1 MHVKVIFVPIMMAIV
16 LITANASGQPSW
28 APVSFPVQNITIDA
42 IAIDSHD
49 RMFAGTKGL
58 GMYRSTNLG
67 SSWDSVGLVYYN
79 FNCIVFDSS
88 DVTYAGTDLGLFR
101 SDDHGGSWG
110 RADSG
115 ITDKAVKALAINR
128 SNVLFAGNEN
138 LSTRTGK
145 ILRSTDGGV
154 NWEELKTVPNGGD
167 ELAVSRAGT
176 ILAAAGGIE
185 YRSTDDG
192 NTWNEIVGINSAVL
206 CFACDSSG
214 NIFAGG
220 TGYAY
225 GNLWKS
231 SDEGLTWSIT
241 SNGLPSEIGSIC
253 VASDGQMFV
262 GIVNGGGV
270 FRSTDHA
277 GSWIEIN
284 AGLGDKR
291 ITGLAISKV
300 GYLFAATMSGIWQ
313 TVSPVTSLSETPRSV
328 PNGFNLA
335 QNYPNPFNPTTK
347 IQFTIVDRQ
356 LTIVNVYDLV
366 GREVATLVNEVKE
379 PGTYTVQFDGKDLA
393 SGVYFYRLQARPTDG
408 GQTGDFVQTRRLVLL
423 K

>member
-1 MHVKVIFVPIMMAIV
+1 MHVKVISVPKMMAIV

-28 APVSFPVQNITIDA
+28 TPVSFPVQNITIDA

-79 FNCIVFDSS
+79 FNFIVFDSS

-214 NIFAGG
+214 VIFAGG
-220 TGYAY
+220 TGYLY
-225 GNLWKS
+225 GNLWMS

-241 SNGLPSEIGSIC
+241 SNGLPREIGSIC
-253 VASDGQMFV
+253 IDSVELMFA
-262 GIVNGGGV
+262 GIINGGGV
-270 FRSTDHA
+270 WRSTDHA

-291 ITGLAISKV
+291 ITGLAISKD

-328 PNGFNLA
+328 PNGFSLA
-335 QNYPNPFNPTTK
+335 QNYPNPFNPSTTIRYCLPHK
-347 IQFTIVDRQ
+347 SAVH
-356 LTIVNVYDLV
+356 LTVYNAL
-366 GREVATLVNEVKE
+366 GQQVATLVEGEKE
-379 PGTYTVQFDGKDLA
+379 AGYHEVQFDGKNLA
-393 SGVYFYRLQARPTDG
+393 SGVYFYRLQA
-408 GQTGDFVQTRRLVLL
+408 GDFVQTRRLVLIE
-423 K
+423 